1 MSGHRPV
8 PDRTSE
14 TVNLSGGK
22 VTAMTDSPSN
32 QKKADESSRPTL
44 TEVILAILFT
54 GSLTAAIYFYSP
66 DAIVTVI
73 LGTGHPIP

>member
-1 MSGHRPV
+1 
-8 PDRTSE
+8 
-14 TVNLSGGK
+14 
-22 VTAMTDSPSN
+22 MTDSPSN